1 MASVKEKTKQNGMAP
16 KPAKTQHPK
25 ERYMYW
31 YESMQLQRK
40 FEEKAGQLYG
50 QQKIRGFCHLYIG
63 QEAGSSGSFTALT
76 KDDKWITA
84 YRDHGIPLALGSD
97 PKAVMAE

>member
-1 MASVKEKTKQNGMAP
+1 MASVKEKTKQNGKAP
-16 KPAKTQHPK
+16 SPKSVVAAKAQHPK

-50 QQKIRGFCHLYIG
+50 QQKIRGF
-63 QEAGSSGSFTALT
+63 
-76 KDDKWITA
+76 
-84 YRDHGIPLALGSD
+84 
-97 PKAVMAE
+97 